1 MTKTPFDFGL
11 AVTQLFQTSGGM
23 DFAKR
28 LWFWTTLPM
37 AVSMLIALPL
47 LLPHYGELLVW
58 SSETLSPGMDQEDI
72 GVAGLWAILSNMIPG
87 LLVWTLGCWT
97 GQIMGEA
104 ALHRKVLLN
113 HEAPHRPIRI
123 GGDERRV
130 FVAQLGVGL
139 IVSTIYFVGILA
151 TVVLAAALGHL
162 GGILAFIGI
171 LLMIFFL
178 FNTAIRLMPAAGLSV
193 QTGQL
198 RVWSARAVSKGK
210 FWQLFGAFIVV
221 YIANYIVVSLVNMI
235 GMTLVFG
242 DFDMSMAILSG
253 SSENM
258 RAIVD
263 AAALRLK
270 NPVIIFAG
278 VLSIIAWAAALAMM
292 YLTLSG
298 VGSYAVKWW
307 EDDND
312 TSAEQEF
319 S

>member
-1 MTKTPFDFGL
+1 
-11 AVTQLFQTSGGM
+11 
-23 DFAKR
+23 
-28 LWFWTTLPM
+28 
-37 AVSMLIALPL
+37 
-47 LLPHYGELLVW
+47 
-58 SSETLSPGMDQEDI
+58 
-72 GVAGLWAILSNMIPG
+72 
-87 LLVWTLGCWT
+87 
-97 GQIMGEA
+97 
-104 ALHRKVLLN
+104 
-113 HEAPHRPIRI
+113 
-123 GGDERRV
+123 
-130 FVAQLGVGL
+130 
-139 IVSTIYFVGILA
+139 
-151 TVVLAAALGHL
+151 
-162 GGILAFIGI
+162 
-171 LLMIFFL
+171 MIFFL